1 MNLVLGIECSQTLI
15 NILIK
20 TTGTTM
26 KTLSKFL
33 VLFMLTLSFNSFA
46 LNDEEE
52 LDFTGAVNIGDLK
65 TVKMYVEEMNVNL
78 EDSYFAWTPL
88 LMAAAKNQMEV
99 LKYLVSKGANM
110 AYTHPITRWNAFHH
124 AVFNNNKEMVKY
136 LADAGIN
143 IQQKIK
149 GDVSIVKAIRDEGG
163 IAMADYLLKI
173 GVKDD
178 GCQKKCF

>member
-1 MNLVLGIECSQTLI
+1 
-15 NILIK
+15 
-20 TTGTTM
+20 
-26 KTLSKFL
+26 
-33 VLFMLTLSFNSFA
+33 
-46 LNDEEE
+46 
-52 LDFTGAVNIGDLK
+52 
-65 TVKMYVEEMNVNL
+65 MNVNL

-110 AYTHPITRWNAFHH
+110 AYTHPITRWNEFHH
-124 AVFNNNKEMVKY
+124 AVFNNNKVMVKY

>member
-99 LKYLVSKGANM
+99 L
-110 AYTHPITRWNAFHH
+110 
-124 AVFNNNKEMVKY
+124 
-136 LADAGIN
+136 DAMGT
-143 IQQKIK
+143 K
-149 GDVSIVKAIRDEGG
+149 
-163 IAMADYLLKI
+163 
-173 GVKDD
+173 
-178 GCQKKCF
+178 